1 MRYLITGAAG
11 FIGFHL
17 ANKLSKN
24 KKNLILGIDS
34 INNYYS
40 TKVKN
45 LRLNILKK
53 NKNFI
58 FKKINLENKKKT
70 SNVIKKFKP
79 DTVYHLAG
87 QPGVLYSFK
96 NPKSYKKNNINAT
109 NTIASACKSLDV
121 KNFIYASSSSIYG
134 DQKKFPIQENFKEN
148 QKNYYAITKFKC
160 EKILKK
166 VFLYSNTN
174 YVMFRFFTVYGP
186 LGRPDMF
193 IHKFLNSMKLNK
205 KILLYNNGLNFRD
218 FTYIDDVVKIL
229 KLSSKKM
236 PGNKILNICRSKP
249 IQTLKLVKLI
259 TKIYGKKKV
268 KIFNTGFVRG
278 EMLKTHGSNKLL
290 KKNFKKL
297 RFIDISYGL
306 RKTIKFFKVYGF

>member
-96 NPKSYKKNNINAT
+96 NPKSYKK
-109 NTIASACKSLDV
+109 K
-121 KNFIYASSSSIYG
+121 
-134 DQKKFPIQENFKEN
+134 
-148 QKNYYAITKFKC
+148 
-160 EKILKK
+160 
-166 VFLYSNTN
+166 
-174 YVMFRFFTVYGP
+174 
-186 LGRPDMF
+186 
-193 IHKFLNSMKLNK
+193 
-205 KILLYNNGLNFRD
+205 
-218 FTYIDDVVKIL
+218 
-229 KLSSKKM
+229 
-236 PGNKILNICRSKP
+236 
-249 IQTLKLVKLI
+249 
-259 TKIYGKKKV
+259 
-268 KIFNTGFVRG
+268 
-278 EMLKTHGSNKLL
+278 
-290 KKNFKKL
+290 
-297 RFIDISYGL
+297 
-306 RKTIKFFKVYGF
+306 

>member
-45 LRLNILKK
+45 LRLNLLKK

-70 SNVIKKFKP
+70 NNIIKKFKP

-109 NTIASACKSLDV
+109 NVIANVCKNYDV
-121 KNFIYASSSSIYG
+121 KKMY
-134 DQKKFPIQENFKEN
+134 
-148 QKNYYAITKFKC
+148 
-160 EKILKK
+160 
-166 VFLYSNTN
+166 
-174 YVMFRFFTVYGP
+174 
-186 LGRPDMF
+186 
-193 IHKFLNSMKLNK
+193 
-205 KILLYNNGLNFRD
+205 
-218 FTYIDDVVKIL
+218 TYK
-229 KLSSKKM
+229 
-236 PGNKILNICRSKP
+236 
-249 IQTLKLVKLI
+249 
-259 TKIYGKKKV
+259 
-268 KIFNTGFVRG
+268 
-278 EMLKTHGSNKLL
+278 
-290 KKNFKKL
+290 
-297 RFIDISYGL
+297 
-306 RKTIKFFKVYGF
+306 

>member
-17 ANKLSKN
+17 VNKLCQN
-24 KKNLILGIDS
+24 KKNIILGIDS
-34 INNYYS
+34 VNNYYS
-40 TKVKN
+40 IKVKN
-45 LRLNILKK
+45 LRLKLLKK
-53 NKNFI
+53 NKNFS
-58 FKKINLENKKKT
+58 FKKINLEDKNKT
-70 SNVIKKFKP
+70 NETIRKFKP
-79 DTVYHLAG
+79 DAVFHLAG

-109 NTIASACKSLDV
+109 KVIVNACKIQ
-121 KNFIYASSSSIYG
+121 KIKKFIYASSSSIYG
-134 DQKKFPIQENFKEN
+134 DQKKFPIKENFKEN
-148 QKNYYAITKFKC
+148 PKNYYAITKFKC
-160 EKILKK
+160 EKIIEKFFSSSK
-166 VFLYSNTN
+166 VN

-193 IHKFLNSMKLNK
+193 IHKFLNCLRINK

-218 FTYIDDVVKIL
+218 FTYIDDVVKVL
-229 KLSSKKM
+229 NFSLKKM
-236 PGNKILNICRSKP
+236 PKNKILNICRSHP

-259 TKIYGKKKV
+259 TKIYGKKTIKV
-268 KIFNTGFVRG
+268 INTGFVRG

-297 RFIDISYGL
+297 KFVDINYGL
-306 RKTIKFFKVYGF
+306 RKTIKFFKIYGF

>member
-1 MRYLITGAAG
+1 
-11 FIGFHL
+11 
-17 ANKLSKN
+17 
-24 KKNLILGIDS
+24 
-34 INNYYS
+34 
-40 TKVKN
+40 
-45 LRLNILKK
+45 
-53 NKNFI
+53 
-58 FKKINLENKKKT
+58 
-70 SNVIKKFKP
+70 
-79 DTVYHLAG
+79 
-87 QPGVLYSFK
+87 
-96 NPKSYKKNNINAT
+96 
-109 NTIASACKSLDV
+109 
-121 KNFIYASSSSIYG
+121 
-134 DQKKFPIQENFKEN
+134 
-148 QKNYYAITKFKC
+148 
-160 EKILKK
+160 
-166 VFLYSNTN
+166 
-174 YVMFRFFTVYGP
+174 MFRFFTVYGP